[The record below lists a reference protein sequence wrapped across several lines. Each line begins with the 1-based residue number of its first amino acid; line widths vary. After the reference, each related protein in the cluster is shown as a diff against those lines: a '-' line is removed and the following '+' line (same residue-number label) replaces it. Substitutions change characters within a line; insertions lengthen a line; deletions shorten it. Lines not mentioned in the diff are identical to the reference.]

1 MYMYIAYGMC
11 VSACVQIASFPRKG
25 KKALAIPNT
34 LTFVL
39 MISGFAHPPNLSV
52 ILYFIL
58 QFMFGIWFGESL
70 AKALAKDGLL
80 LGGLNCGIVSR
91 WLEPKVWVEELR
103 MKVSKEQP

>member
-1 MYMYIAYGMC
+1 
-11 VSACVQIASFPRKG
+11 
-25 KKALAIPNT
+25 
-34 LTFVL
+34 
-39 MISGFAHPPNLSV
+39 
-52 ILYFIL
+52 
-58 QFMFGIWFGESL
+58 MFGIWFGESL